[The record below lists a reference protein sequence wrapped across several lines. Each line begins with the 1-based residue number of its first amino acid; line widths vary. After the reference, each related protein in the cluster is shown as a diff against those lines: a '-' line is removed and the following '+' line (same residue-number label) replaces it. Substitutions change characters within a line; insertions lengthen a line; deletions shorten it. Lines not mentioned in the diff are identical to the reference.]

1 LRLVLVAAALAA
13 AVMPGAAA
21 SDRASGAKL
30 TVRPSDF
37 GSMVWGPKRQAAY
50 VFDRDGRRL
59 SRCYGSCAKAWPPVF
74 TRGRPVAG
82 DGVRASLLG
91 TARRRGGALQVTYA
105 GRPLYT
111 YAHEGPDRVECHNVN
126 LNGGLWRVV
135 GPGGNPRP

>member
-1 LRLVLVAAALAA
+1 LRLALFAAALVAAAAPGPAA
-13 AVMPGAAA
+13 A
-21 SDRASGAKL
+21 DRAAGAKL
-30 TVRPSDF
+30 TVRASDY
-37 GSMVWGPKRQAAY
+37 GAMVWGPRRQAAY
-50 VFDRDGRRL
+50 VFERDSRRI
-59 SRCYGSCAKAWPPVF
+59 SRCYGSCARAWPPVF

-91 TARRRGGALQVTYA
+91 TTRRRGGALQVTYA

-111 YAHEGPDRVECHNVN
+111 YAHEGPDEVECHNVN

>member
-1 LRLVLVAAALAA
+1 LRLVLLAAALVAAVTPGPAA
-13 AVMPGAAA
+13 A
-21 SDRASGAKL
+21 DRAAGAKL

-37 GSMVWGPKRQAAY
+37 GSMVWGPGRQAAY
-50 VFDRDGRRL
+50 VFDRDRRRL

-74 TRGRPVAG
+74 TRRRPVAG
-82 DGVRASLLG
+82 EGVRASLLG
-91 TARRRGGALQVTYA
+91 TTRRRGGALQVTYA

-111 YAHEGPDRVECHNVN
+111 YAHEGPDQVECHNVN